1 MPNQQIANEAAVS
14 NVQFQEILDAFE
26 NEDYEKMAVSAHAY
40 LEQNKDE
47 TCKLTVT
54 LAKYFKLFGEGYA
67 KWQRSYK
74 YNLVRELF
82 YCAQL
87 LLNACPE
94 TDKND
99 LMLRE
104 AFKHLTNM
112 LIAYTHCENSC
123 ICNDAEALEFYS
135 GICEKEEEEGIRIV
149 ETLRNDRLTQI
160 LLSYLKRNYHY
171 HSGLRI
177 FSETYRRFL
186 TNNIGEKEYDDAL
199 TQINQRLDQLN
210 EEDCPELASELRA
223 HRENLKRL
231 KDTRSAEEDIRL
243 PGTEI
248 RWMMTAYVGD
258 NIARTLND
266 EVFNSNGTGKVKKQ
280 FESYLEK
287 EWSTDLEFAPLEIG
301 DIFDT
306 SLGRENTMGL
316 TFSLPTAYVV
326 ASGDIYPLEVEM
338 KISVLGV
345 CSVVMKTNIDDVI
358 RGSNQEVPGRSLMH
372 VRTLQSMVTPHSGN
386 FLTLWI
392 KENGEPFDES
402 TVGKI
407 TKRRRF
413 IHPYEFLTESE
424 NIINESSDQAL
435 PASNLK
441 EIQNKMQQ
449 THKKLTELAEDHVER
464 PVLKK
469 NEKIQITRDQIKKF
483 RGELKELLE
492 KSIQTLSQSKDTSR
506 IAEKV
511 RNVCDEI
518 SIQENSYYNLNKL
531 MERILSR
538 DIKGAMTIENAEK
551 KPEIIWVFEPHRNW
565 YTYLYCREIYIGQK
579 LAYADDLLDSDLKD
593 LLIEL
598 REARPSLETDCI
610 FGADCSISDR
620 KNLGPIRSHK
630 HDALYIMENQALMYF
645 PDDPQYI
652 TDQYASTIEL
662 VWWIRSLVLA
672 FNKMVDK
679 QIQETTQRF
688 IRGDKVSTDHE
699 YKDME
704 DSVDYLQKRI
714 NGLER
719 FRARALNT
727 IKIFESLSVSRY
739 QDHAELMRETLKS
752 SNIQQLK
759 ANLED
764 GLENILR
771 LQRHLNERT
780 TIQIAQIERERE
792 KDEARRMT
800 IFTIVLMLASISFPF
815 EVLYQRLNS
824 IWVVIL
830 YVAII
835 PVAFLLIF
843 AFRRNKPKNSSKPT
857 QNNNA
862 RPST

>member
-1 MPNQQIANEAAVS
+1 MSSQQVANEPASS
-14 NVQFQEILDAFE
+14 NILFQEILDAFE

-47 TCKLTVT
+47 TCKLTIA

-82 YCAQL
+82 YCAQH

-94 TDKND
+94 ADKND
-99 LMLRE
+99 LMLKE

-123 ICNDAEALEFYS
+123 ICNDAEALELYS
-135 GICEKEEEEGIRIV
+135 GICEKEESKGIKIV
-149 ETLRNDRLTQI
+149 ETLKNDRLTQL

-177 FSETYRRFL
+177 FSETYRKFL
-186 TNNIGEKEYDDAL
+186 MNEIGEEECDNAMSE
-199 TQINQRLDQLN
+199 INQRLDELYD
-210 EEDCPELASELRA
+210 EGCPELASELRA

-231 KDTRSAEEDIRL
+231 KDMKPAKEDIRL

-258 NIARTLND
+258 NVARTLNN
-266 EVFNSNGTGKVKKQ
+266 EVFSSNNTGKLKEH
-280 FESYLEK
+280 FESYLK
-287 EWSTDLEFAPLEIG
+287 KAWSTDLEFAPLEIG

-326 ASGDIYPLEVEM
+326 ASGNIYPLEVEV

-345 CSVVMKTNIDDVI
+345 CSIVMKTNLDDVI
-358 RGSNQEVPGRSLMH
+358 RGSNQEEVPGRNLMH
-372 VRTLQSMVTPHSGN
+372 IRTLQSMVTPHSGN

-392 KENGEPFDES
+392 KESGEPFDES

-413 IHPYEFLTESE
+413 LHPYEFLTESE
-424 NIINESSDQAL
+424 HIIDEFPDQAL
-435 PASNLK
+435 PTSYLR
-441 EIQNKMQQ
+441 ELQNKIQQ
-449 THKKLTELAEDHVER
+449 TYEKLTELAEDHVER
-464 PVLKK
+464 PVLRK
-469 NEKIQITRDQIKKF
+469 NEKIQITRQQIKNYRK
-483 RGELKELLE
+483 EIKELLQ
-492 KSIQTLSQSKDTSR
+492 KSIEPLSQRRDTSR
-506 IAEKV
+506 TGEKV
-511 RNVCDEI
+511 QDICDEI
-518 SIQENSYYNLNKL
+518 SAQENSYYNLNKL
-531 MERILSR
+531 MERILYQ
-538 DIKGAMTIENAEK
+538 DLKKALTIENAEK
-551 KPEIIWVFEPHRNW
+551 KHEIVWVFEPHRNW

-579 LAYADDLLDSDLKD
+579 LAHADDLLNSDLKD
-593 LLIEL
+593 LLVEL
-598 REARPSLETDCI
+598 REARPSLETDSI
-610 FGADCSISDR
+610 VGADCNISDH

-630 HDALYIMENQALMYF
+630 HDALYILENQALMYF

-672 FNKMVDK
+672 FNKMVDR
-679 QIQETTQRF
+679 QIQDTTERF
-688 IRGDKVSTDHE
+688 IHSEKVSANQE
-699 YKDME
+699 QKDME

-719 FRARALNT
+719 FRAKALNT

-739 QDHAELMRETLKS
+739 QDHAELMKETLKS

-780 TIQIAQIERERE
+780 TIELAQIERERE
-792 KDEARRMT
+792 RDQARRMT

-835 PVAFLLIF
+835 PVAFLVIF

-857 QNNNA
+857 IEQ
-862 RPST
+862 

>member
-1 MPNQQIANEAAVS
+1 MSSPQVVNEVAAS
-14 NVQFQEILDAFE
+14 NVLFQEILDAFE

-40 LEQNKDE
+40 LEQNKNE
-47 TCKLTVT
+47 TCELTIA

-82 YCAQL
+82 YCAQH
-87 LLNACPE
+87 LLNSCPE
-94 TDKND
+94 ADKND
-99 LMLRE
+99 LMLKE
-104 AFKHLTNM
+104 AFKNLTNM

-123 ICNDAEALEFYS
+123 ICNDAEALELYS
-135 GICEKEEEEGIRIV
+135 GICVREEEKGIKIV
-149 ETLRNDRLTQI
+149 EALKNDRLTEL

-171 HSGLRI
+171 HSGLHI
-177 FSETYRRFL
+177 FAETYCKFL
-186 TNNIGEKEYDDAL
+186 MNKIGEKEYNGAMSE
-199 TQINQRLDQLN
+199 INQRLDELYD
-210 EEDCPELASELRA
+210 EGCLELASELRA

-231 KDTRSAEEDIRL
+231 KDMKLAKEDIRL
-243 PGTEI
+243 PSTEI

-258 NIARTLND
+258 NLARTLNN
-266 EVFNSNGTGKVKKQ
+266 EVFNSNNTGKLKEHFKSNLKKA
-280 FESYLEK
+280 
-287 EWSTDLEFAPLEIG
+287 WSTDLEFAPLEIG

-316 TFSLPTAYVV
+316 TFSLPAAYTV
-326 ASGDIYPLEVEM
+326 ASGNIYPIEVEV

-345 CSVVMKTNIDDVI
+345 CSIVMKTNLDDVI
-358 RGSNQEVPGRSLMH
+358 RGSNQDEVPGRNLMH
-372 VRTLQSMVTPHSGN
+372 VRTLQSMITPQSGN

-392 KENGEPFDES
+392 KESGEPFDES
-402 TVGKI
+402 TVRKI
-407 TKRRRF
+407 TRRRRF
-413 IHPYEFLTESE
+413 LHPYEFLTESE
-424 NIINESSDQAL
+424 NVINEFPDQAIPTSDL
-435 PASNLK
+435 IEL
-441 EIQNKMQQ
+441 QNKVQQ
-449 THKKLTELAEDHVER
+449 TYGKLTELAEDHAER

-469 NEKIQITRDQIKKF
+469 DEKIQITREQIKNY
-483 RGELKELLE
+483 RREVKELLQ
-492 KSIQTLSQSKDTSR
+492 KSIEPISQRRDTLR

-511 RNVCDEI
+511 QDICDEI
-518 SIQENSYYNLNKL
+518 SVQENSYYNLNKL
-531 MERILSR
+531 MERILSQ
-538 DIKGAMTIENAEK
+538 DLKNALEIENAEK
-551 KPEIIWVFEPHRNW
+551 KREIVWVFEPHRNW

-579 LAYADDLLDSDLKD
+579 LAYANDLLNSDLKD
-593 LLIEL
+593 LLVEL
-598 REARPSLETDCI
+598 REARPSLETDCTV
-610 FGADCSISDR
+610 GADCGELSDH
-620 KNLGPIRSHK
+620 KNLGPIRSNK

-645 PDDPQYI
+645 PDYPQYI

-688 IRGDKVSTDHE
+688 IHAEKVSVNQDQ
-699 YKDME
+699 KDMQ
-704 DSVDYLQKRI
+704 DSVDYLQRRI

-719 FRARALNT
+719 FRAKALNT

-739 QDHAELMRETLKS
+739 QDHAELMKEMLIS

-780 TIQIAQIERERE
+780 RIKLAQIESERE
-792 KDEARRMT
+792 KDEARRMN
-800 IFTIVLMLASISFPF
+800 IFTLVLLIASISFPF

-824 IWVVIL
+824 IWVVVL

-857 QNNNA
+857 
-862 RPST
+862 STEQ

>member
-1 MPNQQIANEAAVS
+1 MSTQQVANEPASS
-14 NVQFQEILDAFE
+14 NVLFQEILDAFE

-40 LEQNKDE
+40 LEQNKNE
-47 TCKLTVT
+47 TCELTIT

-67 KWQRSYK
+67 KWQRSYR

-82 YCAQL
+82 YCAQH

-94 TDKND
+94 ADKND
-99 LMLRE
+99 LMLKE

-123 ICNDAEALEFYS
+123 ICNDAEALELYS
-135 GICEKEEEEGIRIV
+135 GICEEEEEKAIKIA
-149 ETLRNDRLTQI
+149 ETLKNDRLTQL

-177 FSETYRRFL
+177 FSETYRKFL
-186 TNNIGEKEYDDAL
+186 MNKIGEKEYYGAL
-199 TQINQRLDQLN
+199 SEINQKLDQLHA
-210 EEDCPELASELRA
+210 EGCPELASELRA
-223 HRENLKRL
+223 HRENLIRL
-231 KDTRSAEEDIRL
+231 KEMKLAKDDIRL

-258 NIARTLND
+258 NLARTLNN
-266 EVFNSNGTGKVKKQ
+266 EVFNSNSTGKIKEH
-280 FESYLEK
+280 FESHLK
-287 EWSTDLEFAPLEIG
+287 KAWSTDLELAPLEIG

-326 ASGDIYPLEVEM
+326 ASGNIYPLEVEV

-345 CSVVMKTNIDDVI
+345 CSIVMKTNIDDVI
-358 RGSNQEVPGRSLMH
+358 RESKQEEVPGRKLMH

-392 KENGEPFDES
+392 KESGEPFDEAA
-402 TVGKI
+402 VGRI

-413 IHPYEFLTESE
+413 LHPYEFLTESDS
-424 NIINESSDQAL
+424 IITKFPDQAL
-435 PASNLK
+435 PASDLR
-441 EIQNKMQQ
+441 ELQNKIQQ
-449 THKKLTELAEDHVER
+449 TYEKLTELAEDHVER
-464 PVLKK
+464 PVLRK
-469 NEKIQITRDQIKKF
+469 NEKIQITRQQIKKC
-483 RGELKELLE
+483 RREIKELLQ
-492 KSIQTLSQSKDTSR
+492 KSIEPLSQRSDTQR

-511 RNVCDEI
+511 RDICDEI

-531 MERILSR
+531 MERILYQDLKS
-538 DIKGAMTIENAEK
+538 ALTIEDAEK
-551 KPEIIWVFEPHRNW
+551 KHEITWVFEPHRNW

-579 LAYADDLLDSDLKD
+579 LAYADDLLNSDLKD

-598 REARPSLETDCI
+598 REARPSLETDSI
-610 FGADCSISDR
+610 LGANCGDIPHH

-679 QIQETTQRF
+679 QIQETTQKF
-688 IRGDKVSTDHE
+688 IRRDKVSVNQKQ
-699 YKDME
+699 KDME

-719 FRARALNT
+719 FRSKALNT

-739 QDHAELMRETLKS
+739 QDHAELMKEMLKS

-759 ANLED
+759 ANLEE

-780 TIQIAQIERERE
+780 RIELAKIERERE
-792 KDEARRMT
+792 KDQARRMT

-815 EVLYQRLNS
+815 QVLYEVLKS

-835 PVAFLLIF
+835 PVAFLMIF
-843 AFRRNKPKNSSKPT
+843 AFRRKKPKSDSNPKSKE
-857 QNNNA
+857 Q
-862 RPST
+862 